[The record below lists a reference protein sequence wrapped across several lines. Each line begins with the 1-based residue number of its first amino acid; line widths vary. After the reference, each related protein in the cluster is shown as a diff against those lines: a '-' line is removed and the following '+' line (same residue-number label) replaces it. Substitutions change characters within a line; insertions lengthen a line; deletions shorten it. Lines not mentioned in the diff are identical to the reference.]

1 MNTTVVL
8 SSITLMLW
16 GFGMGACYITIR
28 NLCNALE
35 EYKVRDAIIQD
46 IIDRK
51 MRGQEDD

>member
-1 MNTTVVL
+1 MNTTVIL
-8 SSITLMLW
+8 SSVTLLLW

-35 EYKVRDAIIQD
+35 EYKRRDAMIQN
-46 IIDRK
+46 IVDRK